1 MNNPEWDKELKN
13 AHWLKSEM
21 YYNSWKWQDWI
32 AEALI
37 ALDNDFKSKKI
48 SYQERQERKQKY
60 EEAMKSVN

>member
-1 MNNPEWDKELKN
+1 MNIEWEKN
-13 AHWLKSEM
+13 LEDVHWWKSEM

-37 ALDNDFKSKKI
+37 NLDKDFKSKKI
-48 SYQERQERKQKY
+48 SYQERLEKKQQY